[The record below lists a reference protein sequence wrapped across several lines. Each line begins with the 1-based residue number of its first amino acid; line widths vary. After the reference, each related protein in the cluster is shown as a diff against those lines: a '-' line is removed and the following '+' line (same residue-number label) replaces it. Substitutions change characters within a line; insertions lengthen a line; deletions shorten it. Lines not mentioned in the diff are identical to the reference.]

1 MTKQPTMDIT
11 QSINRHYPILKDL
24 MTEEEFRSFLNE
36 EGFEVSKLSLRDY
49 RFRDKK
55 FAYIKKG
62 SHVYYPL
69 HVNKQIIKEMRDGE

>member
-1 MTKQPTMDIT
+1 MTKEATMGIT
-11 QSINRHYPILKDL
+11 GSINRHYPMLEDL
-24 MTEEEFRSFLNE
+24 MTEEEFRSYLNK

-62 SHVYYPL
+62 NHVYYPL
-69 HVNKQIIKEMRDGE
+69 HVNKQIIKEMRDE